1 MEFESTVVLIIGL
14 IFVSLVSYKVFVTWT
29 RSEKERHQL
38 VHNQVMDE
46 KYKKQEEQLQH
57 LTKQVWNW
65 SHRYRTLKREYDI
78 EPDEDEYFED
88 DEDGKPEDKVSDLV
102 KIIYP
107 KLPKSVA
114 KIIDKPE
121 LQEAVAR
128 TASKNPD
135 GLASLIERFTKKT
148 PPAEADPTPKYKET
162 YL

>member
-1 MEFESTVVLIIGL
+1 MAFESTIVLVIGL
-14 IFVSLVSYKVFVTWT
+14 VFVSLISYKVFTTW
-29 RSEKERHQL
+29 SNAEKEKHAL
-38 VHNQVMDE
+38 VHQMTLDV
-46 KYKKQEEQLQH
+46 KYKQQEAELNKLGNAAQ
-57 LTKQVWNW
+57 NW
-65 SHRYRTLKREYDI
+65 RDRYHRLKRNYDI
-78 EPDEDEYFED
+78 ELDEDEYFED